1 MFNNGIQ
8 SYRKVN
14 VTTSNSVQL
23 IVMCYEGAID
33 NLKIAKQKYIENDLE
48 GKGDAIKMFMDI
60 VAELQCALDFEKGAE
75 VARNLDAVYNFITHK
90 ILQADMQRDLNV
102 FDSVIDL
109 LSELLPAW
117 ETLLTKQNNP
127 LPPEPGKYGHD
138 NLPKKQG
145 YIAA

>member
-1 MFNNGIQ
+1 MFNHGIH

-33 NLKIAKQKYIENDLE
+33 SLKIAKQKYLENDFE
-48 GKGDAIKMFMDI
+48 GKCDAVKKFTDI

-75 VARNLDAVYNFITHK
+75 VAKNLDAVYNFISHK
-90 ILQADMQRDLNV
+90 ILEADMQRDLEA
-102 FDSVIDL
+102 FDSVINL
-109 LSELLPAW
+109 LRDLLPAW
-117 ETLLTKQNNP
+117 QTLLTKQTET
-127 LPPEPGKYGHD
+127 PPAELGEYGQYKS
-138 NLPKKQG
+138 PKKQG